1 MTGQGASEVV
11 LHDYWR
17 SSAAY
22 RVRIVLNLK
31 RVAWRSAPVDI
42 GQGEHERDD
51 YHSLNPQGLIPTL
64 EIDGHVLTQSLAII
78 DYLDAG
84 YKEPR
89 MVSSDPA
96 RRARTL
102 AQALTI
108 AADIHPVN
116 NLRIL
121 NALRSDFGA
130 SEEQV
135 RLWVQRW
142 IASGFAALEEFA
154 PDAGLF
160 GGATPDLADVCLVPQ
175 MYNARRFE
183 LDLSPYPRLVRIDA
197 AARALE
203 PVARAAPEAVRPG

>member
-1 MTGQGASEVV
+1 MTEAV
-11 LHDYWR
+11 LHDFWR

-31 RVAWRSAPVDI
+31 GVAYTAIPIDL
-42 GQGEHERDD
+42 GKGEHNRDD
-51 YHSLNPQGLIPTL
+51 YHSLNPQGLVPTL
-64 EIDGHVLTQSLAII
+64 LIDGHVLTQSLAII
-78 DYLDAG
+78 DYLDATHP
-84 YKEPR
+84 EPA
-89 MVSSDPA
+89 MVASDPL
-96 RRARTL
+96 RRSRTL

-121 NALRSDFGA
+121 NALRADFGA

-142 IASGFAALEEFA
+142 IASGFAALEETA
-154 PDAGLF
+154 PEAGLY
-160 GGATPDLADVCLVPQ
+160 GGETPDLADVCLVPQ

-183 LDLSPYPRLVRIDA
+183 LDLAPYPRLVRIDA

-203 PVARAAPEAVRPG
+203 PVARAAPEAVNPN

>member
-1 MTGQGASEVV
+1 MSEAI

-31 RVAWRSAPVDI
+31 GVVWRSRPLDLV
-42 GQGEHERDD
+42 GGEHKRDD
-51 YHSLNPQGLIPTL
+51 YHSLNPQGLVPTL

-78 DYLDAG
+78 DYLDATH
-84 YKEPR
+84 KNPP

-102 AQALTI
+102 AQALI
-108 AADIHPVN
+108 VAADIHPVN
-116 NLRIL
+116 NMRIL
-121 NALRSDFGA
+121 NSLRTDFGA

-135 RLWVQRW
+135 SLWVQRW
-142 IASGFAALEEFA
+142 IASGFAALEEAA
-154 PDAGLF
+154 PDTGLF
-160 GGATPDLADVCLVPQ
+160 GGEMPDLADVCLVPQ

-183 LDLSPYPRLVRIDA
+183 VALTPYPRLVRIDA
-197 AARALE
+197 AARALD